1 MASGYSQLDP
11 ARRDEV
17 AERLRAELLSGDYSL
32 HASPFRARGWATVVV
47 GFSLGGRPDYRS
59 LSAALI
65 LKHQPRYYAV
75 SYHSDDGETVVLDA
89 AFEIDADLDYEAFK
103 RVAFGVGFGING
115 MEFYLFD
122 GTFSWC
128 LATVVDAQLLTGD
141 REFMQAWYPEP
152 GPLQEAIEA
161 YVTWI
166 EEVPVDEPYRRMR
179 DYIALRPGGA

>member
-1 MASGYSQLDP
+1 MAPVYSALDA

-17 AERLRAELLSGDYSL
+17 AGRLQTELITGDYCL
-32 HASPFRARGWATVVV
+32 HANPFRARGWATVVV

-65 LKHQPRYYAV
+65 LKHQPHYYAV
-75 SYHSDDGETVVLDA
+75 SYHSDDGETVALDA
-89 AFEIDADLDYEAFK
+89 AYEIDADLDYEAFK
-103 RVAFGVGFGING
+103 RVALDIGFGING

-128 LATVVDAQLLTGD
+128 LATVVDAQLLTGN

-161 YVTWI
+161 YLNWI
-166 EEVPVDEPYRRMR
+166 EEVPVDEPYRQMR
-179 DYIALRPGGA
+179 RYMAPGGA